1 MPSRTSGCGARSSIA
16 TNAIISATTRAN
28 EPTVTGSLQPTSGAS
43 TTVRTSS
50 SIAAVI
56 VKAPAMS

>member
-16 TNAIISATTRAN
+16 TNATISATTRAN
-28 EPTVTGSLQPTSGAS
+28 EPTVTGSAQPISGAS

-56 VKAPAMS
+56 VNAPAMS

>member
-16 TNAIISATTRAN
+16 TNATSSATTRAN
-28 EPTVTGSLQPTSGAS
+28 EPIVTGSAHPTSGAS

-50 SIAAVI
+50 SMAAVM
-56 VKAPAMS
+56 VNAPATS